1 MIKPEV
7 TFGLDNFGKQKTL
20 SLSETIGQLV
30 LDILLLKPGQLP
42 SLPHIG
48 MNIKQY
54 IYKFQEDIDPEYIK
68 SQLQTQ
74 CRDLSMY
81 IDTQSFQI
89 VVFPLDTESI
99 LFISVKLTSIV
110 DEVPKDLLIGFKKV
124 KNSEKVTFNYKITDT
139 IL

>member
-48 MNIKQY
+48 MNIKQFRSY
-54 IYKFQEDIDPEYIK
+54 TIY
-68 SQLQTQ
+68 
-74 CRDLSMY
+74 
-81 IDTQSFQI
+81 
-89 VVFPLDTESI
+89 V
-99 LFISVKLTSIV
+99 
-110 DEVPKDLLIGFKKV
+110 
-124 KNSEKVTFNYKITDT
+124 
-139 IL
+139 